1 MVAPEMK
8 ASHVPGPD
16 PEGRSPNLHRKCS
29 NKITCFFAL
38 SMILTLLVF
47 DCGVASTFIDTRID
61 VIGDGQWG
69 TSLECCIVVNNARYL
84 MNSGGFHIGHW
95 GFVVVDIF
103 RKLAAPQLRPDACHV
118 ILRDAVASRRRMR
131 KLYDVARRSEYLRA
145 SSKMFKSMSGVLLD
159 FSTSRSGFSCSE
171 TRLIRTDAAIEP
183 HEWVNFSSYKA
194 PELAARDNFGC
205 RDESTEDVLI
215 YNRRGSRNIRND
227 VEVTEF
233 LSKRYGLHAK
243 VLFPDQLSPEEQIC
257 EMTKRRK
264 IIITPHGGQQGSLI
278 FKRAGVAVVVISP
291 EEALLECY
299 RFFSHEQDLWY
310 HIRGNVSWACDGHC
324 SKSLGAW
331 KNDAD
336 CNRACV
342 VKGRDS
348 TIDLSVSALQDVLRR
363 VDLFEH

>member
-16 PEGRSPNLHRKCS
+16 PEGCSPNPFRECS
-29 NKITCFFAL
+29 IKITCFFAL

-47 DCGVASTFIDTRID
+47 DCGVASSLIDTRID
-61 VIGDGQWG
+61 VVGDGQSG
-69 TSLECCIVVNNARYL
+69 TSLRCCVVVNNARYL

-103 RKLAAPQLRPDACHV
+103 RKFAAPHPRPDACHV

-145 SSKMFKSMSGVLLD
+145 SSKMFKSMSGVSLD
-159 FSTSRSGFSCSE
+159 FSTSTPGFSCSE
-171 TRLIRTDAAIEP
+171 TWLIRTDAAIGP

-194 PELAARDNFGC
+194 SELAARDNFGC

-233 LSKRYGLHAK
+233 LSKQYGLHAK
-243 VLFPDQLSPEEQIC
+243 VLFP
-257 EMTKRRK
+257 
-264 IIITPHGGQQGSLI
+264 
-278 FKRAGVAVVVISP
+278 
-291 EEALLECY
+291 AL
-299 RFFSHEQDLWY
+299 
-310 HIRGNVSWACDGHC
+310 
-324 SKSLGAW
+324 
-331 KNDAD
+331 
-336 CNRACV
+336 
-342 VKGRDS
+342 
-348 TIDLSVSALQDVLRR
+348 
-363 VDLFEH
+363 

>member
-1 MVAPEMK
+1 
-8 ASHVPGPD
+8 
-16 PEGRSPNLHRKCS
+16 
-29 NKITCFFAL
+29 
-38 SMILTLLVF
+38 MI
-47 DCGVASTFIDTRID
+47 A
-61 VIGDGQWG
+61 
-69 TSLECCIVVNNARYL
+69 
-84 MNSGGFHIGHW
+84 
-95 GFVVVDIF
+95 
-103 RKLAAPQLRPDACHV
+103 
-118 ILRDAVASRRRMR
+118 
-131 KLYDVARRSEYLRA
+131 
-145 SSKMFKSMSGVLLD
+145 
-159 FSTSRSGFSCSE
+159 
-171 TRLIRTDAAIEP
+171 TDAAIEP

-233 LSKRYGLHAK
+233 LSRHYGLHAK

-299 RFFSHEQDLWY
+299 RFFAHEQDLWY

-324 SKSLGAW
+324 SKSIGAW

-348 TIDLSVSALQDVLRR
+348 TIDLSVSALREVLGT
-363 VDLFEH
+363 